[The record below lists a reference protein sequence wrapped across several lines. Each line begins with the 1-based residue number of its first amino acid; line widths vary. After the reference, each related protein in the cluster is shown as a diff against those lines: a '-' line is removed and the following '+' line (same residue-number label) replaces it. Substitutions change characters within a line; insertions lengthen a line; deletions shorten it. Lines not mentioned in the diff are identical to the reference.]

1 MANDRDPRHDQFP
14 EGLLEALTDADT
26 DAGCERIA
34 VAREHADSRTFD
46 EPAVVREIAS
56 QLLAMS

>member
-1 MANDRDPRHDQFP
+1 MANDRDPRHEEFP
-14 EGLLEALTDADT
+14 EGLLEALTDEDHE
-26 DAGCERIA
+26 AGSDRMS

>member
-1 MANDRDPRHDQFP
+1 MANARDPRHAPIP
-14 EGLLEALTDADT
+14 EGLLEALTDEDPEV
-26 DAGCERIA
+26 GCERVS